1 MKIKHKLLLTF
12 GLLIAL
18 AFSIVGINL
27 VTYQTMESDANFVN
41 HSGKL
46 RATSYKMA
54 QLSNVVI
61 ATEDSAAA
69 TALSESITLFDT
81 ILSDVTKGNDAL
93 GLSQMKHE
101 ATLTKLNTISDKW
114 QSTYKVAYQS
124 VIDASDVD
132 AVSLINTEVAD
143 YVASINDMVTG
154 YSEYSNAKVSTAKV
168 INGIL
173 SLVSLV
179 VGLIAFMLLNKGI
192 RKPLGSLTEDLK
204 ALSEGNGDLTKRIDI
219 TSKDEIADL
228 TGYFNR
234 FIANIHDI
242 VKDIAHISTVLSENM
257 SAITN
262 TTEELTKS
270 TEMIAMSS
278 MDVAE
283 GSVHQNDKLEALNH
297 LVAKIKRDVEN
308 VSQKAQQTLSSSEAS
323 QLSVEQGNQQVAIQS
338 SELNDFIKAIGSAS
352 LTVDELNKSSEEIKA
367 IVDFIHNI
375 SSQTNL
381 LALNASIEAARAG
394 EAGRGF
400 AVVADE
406 IRKLAEETSVSA
418 KKISSIVSSI
428 GEKSSNV
435 KGSME
440 ALVDKTKIQEN
451 AMDALKRELKSILTR
466 TSVTLEE
473 SQGIMMISTKV
484 NHDFSEI
491 TLSAKDIQNIAEQNA
506 GNTQDVASAVEEQTA
521 SFEEVSANISS
532 ISEMAEDLTKIVG
545 RFKI

>member
-69 TALSESITLFDT
+69 TTLNESITLFDT
-81 ILSDVTKGNDAL
+81 ILSDVTNGNDKL
-93 GLSQMKHE
+93 GLSPMAHE
-101 ATLTKLNTISDKW
+101 ATLSKLNTISDKW
-114 QSTYKVAYQS
+114 QTTYKVAYQS
-124 VIDASDVD
+124 VIDSSDLD

-204 ALSEGNGDLTKRIDI
+204 ALSEGNGDLTKRIDL

-297 LVAKIKRDVEN
+297 LVEKIKREIETVT
-308 VSQKAQQTLSSSEAS
+308 QKAEQTLQSSEAS
-323 QLSVEQGNQQVAIQS
+323 QSSAALGDKQMTIQAMELIAFIEAIDSASHTVE
-338 SELNDFIKAIGSAS
+338 ELNQ
-352 LTVDELNKSSEEIKA
+352 SSEEIKT

-428 GEKSSNV
+428 GDKSSNV
-435 KGSME
+435 KE
-440 ALVDKTKIQEN
+440 AMSGLVDKTKIQES
-451 AMDALKRELKSILTR
+451 AMEALKNELKQILTR
-466 TSVTLEE
+466 SSVTLEE
-473 SQGIMMISTKV
+473 SQGIMAISTKV
-484 NHDFSEI
+484 NQDFSEI
-491 TLSAKDIQNIAEQNA
+491 SLSAKDIQRIAEQNS
-506 GNTQDVASAVEEQTA
+506 GNTQDVASAVQEQTA